1 MKRCRGKEV
10 ETSVTH
16 EKTSKTEFE
25 KPKVWIR
32 WQFRCSVLPFGSE
45 DSFQCSKAED
55 VISASSGPFSTHTV
69 RFQGRLL
76 HSDCNWI
83 QFFSVG
89 NEVRRCSG
97 TCNPTAQCVW
107 DLCLFIGL
115 FFLFKNAR
123 RYQISFQHL
132 NPALFAEPPEPVG
145 LQHKYVSKVLAKLEL
160 FPVNIHVLLTH
171 SEYKMLFLIEH

>member
-1 MKRCRGKEV
+1 MTLPLLTSDPISFTDSHPCSVKVGTRMKRCRGKKV
-10 ETSVTH
+10 ATSVTH
-16 EKTSKTEFE
+16 EKTSNTEFE
-25 KPKVWIR
+25 KLKVWIR
-32 WQFRCSVLPFGSE
+32 WQFRCSVLPFGSK

-55 VISASSGPFSTHTV
+55 VISASSGQFSTHTV

-107 DLCLFIGL
+107 DLCLFICL
-115 FFLFKNAR
+115 FF
-123 RYQISFQHL
+123 HL
-132 NPALFAEPPEPVG
+132 KMQNDT
-145 LQHKYVSKVLAKLEL
+145 K
-160 FPVNIHVLLTH
+160 FPFSI
-171 SEYKMLFLIEH
+171 